1 MFLGILRKKS
11 LSDAE
16 LLEKY
21 QQTSDLNHLG
31 ELYERYTHLVF
42 GVCLKYLRNEEDSKD
57 AVMQIFEKLTYSVR
71 QQKIDN
77 FQKWLY
83 VVVKNH
89 CLMELR
95 ALKSSKKLQT
105 DSLEEERFMENESSL
120 HPIVEMMEEEK
131 EEELN
136 HMEMAITLLPD
147 EQRVCVELF
156 YLQEK
161 CYKEIEEI
169 TGYPLN
175 KVKSYIQ
182 NGKRN
187 LKILMTNLKIK

>member
-21 QQTSDLNHLG
+21 QQTSDLNYLG

-42 GVCLKYLRNEEDSKD
+42 GVCLKYLKNEDDSKD
-57 AVMQIFEKLTYSVR
+57 AVMQIFEKLIHSVR
-71 QQKIDN
+71 QQKIEN

-95 ALKSSKKLQT
+95 SAQSSKKLHT
-105 DSLEEERFMENESSL
+105 SSLEEERFFMENESPL
-120 HPIVEMMEEEK
+120 HPIADDIEEEK
-131 EEELN
+131 EEALSQI
-136 HMEMAITLLPD
+136 EMAISLLPD
-147 EQRVCVELF
+147 EQRICVEMF
-156 YLQEK
+156 YLKEK
-161 CYKEIEEI
+161 CYKEIEAI

-187 LKILMTNLKIK
+187 LKILMMNLKN